1 MARQQPWYKLR
12 HLEQYWIYSEH
23 HSKNWPQENGI
34 NAIAHN
40 SLYLCGRQNNRSLF
54 WPHVWAGNWNCQ
66 PEMLQTHVDIFHF
79 KNRHPMSA
87 GESCRRQNFAH
98 DAVEMEWCPR
108 VGICKQLFA
117 GKEGFFV
124 LFCFV
129 LFFCRKELSAGG
141 PFWLVTLA
149 KPYCN

>member
-66 PEMLQTHVDIFHF
+66 Q
-79 KNRHPMSA
+79 RCSRPMSTYSTLRI
-87 GESCRRQNFAH
+87 GTLCQQEKVVGDRTLPMMPWKWSDVQEWGFVSNFLQ
-98 DAVEMEWCPR
+98 EKR
-108 VGICKQLFA
+108 FLF
-117 GKEGFFV
+117 FW
-124 LFCFV
+124 
-129 LFFCRKELSAGG
+129 FFCRKELSAGG